1 MTGIFPRARRPSSPV
16 RAHSRTPPT
25 PGAPSNRFL
34 PGSPVPLLAA
44 AVLLVSAACASGSG
58 SLNQSSVESTIGR
71 ATFRDVVVELPD
83 IVGENGFSIRRTR
96 RTARTV
102 SFETSWRARAPF
114 EDEADQ
120 GADRAR
126 TRLFLVARKGGGN
139 TYTLRVRA
147 DNQVRGVADATGLA
161 PGAAWSTIP
170 ATPMYRDYVREL
182 FMQIKLQVDA
192 GVRIR

>member
-1 MTGIFPRARRPSSPV
+1 MTGIRPSAREFSSPV
-16 RAHSRTPPT
+16 RARSPTFPT
-25 PGAPSNRFL
+25 PWPPSHRY
-34 PGSPVPLLAA
+34 SPATLVPLIAA
-44 AVLLVSAACASGSG
+44 AVLILGACASG

-114 EDEADQ
+114 EDEAEQ
-120 GADRAR
+120 GAERAR
-126 TRLFLVARKGGGN
+126 TRLFLMARKGGGN

-161 PGAAWSTIP
+161 PGVAWSTIP